1 MAGEMKTEMLTY
13 PIKKK
18 VTITGMTRLAAK
30 SRYSSTYKTNR
41 DRALITPFFNPAFA
55 PECFSR

>member
-1 MAGEMKTEMLTY
+1 
-13 PIKKK
+13 
-18 VTITGMTRLAAK
+18 MTRLAAK